1 MEIWV
6 RLVSVKRLP
15 LSRKH
20 LRFVRQFSPNFISP
34 LNAQNSWKSPIL
46 AWRQKERHLSCT
58 VSLEDFYMRT
68 LPTQSSKFTTTSEL
82 LRVKSVNF
90 QPNLS
95 LQETTNS
102 EEEPPFRLLGER
114 NLLKLQRIWST
125 RQQIMSK
132 KVDMKRGKQTRCK
145 GSFFTQQKWVK
156 MANLRKCRENKTK
169 ACLKLPILEILW
181 IFIGGKIKIWTS
193 YTLQQKCIKQL
204 QAAQTRSKILIAQIR
219 TSPEP
224 KRLLPQNSPTNYEV
238 REHRPRMV
246 PQVAVM
252 VIIIIVEIQPHKCEF
267 KLLCQQKQAITWVD
281 KTSKIAKIN
290 KPQSW
295 ELLPNTKTPSSR
307 QTRRIKLARWP
318 LQLEPVQ
325 QLLVLGLRGILPWIR
340 QSVRHRRT
348 LLPEF
353 RPLLQRAIKPKV
365 KEIWS
370 EDPWPPSWKQ
380 QPLRIEG
387 ALAVWP
393 SRWRTR
399 FRRQSKECE
408 NRKTPPKW
416 C

>member
-46 AWRQKERHLSCT
+46 AWRQKERLLSCT

-145 GSFFTQQKWVK
+145 GSFTRRKWVK

-204 QAAQTRSKILIAQIR
+204 QAAQTHSKILIAQIR

-290 KPQSW
+290 KP
-295 ELLPNTKTPSSR
+295 
-307 QTRRIKLARWP
+307 
-318 LQLEPVQ
+318 
-325 QLLVLGLRGILPWIR
+325 
-340 QSVRHRRT
+340 
-348 LLPEF
+348 
-353 RPLLQRAIKPKV
+353 
-365 KEIWS
+365 
-370 EDPWPPSWKQ
+370 
-380 QPLRIEG
+380 
-387 ALAVWP
+387 
-393 SRWRTR
+393 
-399 FRRQSKECE
+399 
-408 NRKTPPKW
+408 
-416 C
+416 